1 MGMMRRFLPDR
12 KMWTNVIFKPSARE
26 RRPVRKLP
34 KYDRF
39 FLFIPHNQAKVRKKT
54 SGVKINRRDYSGLGT
69 VKENLLPFPS
79 SLCTKILP
87 PFFSTNSLQR
97 MSPSPVPFS
106 LAVPRVV

>member
-1 MGMMRRFLPDR
+1 MRRFLPAR
-12 KMWTNVIFKPSARE
+12 RMCLNVIFKPCASE
-26 RRPVRKLP
+26 LKEIRKLP

-39 FLFIPHNQAKVRKKT
+39 FSFIPQDHAKVRKKT
-54 SGVKINRRDYSGLGT
+54 SGLQINQRDYSGLGT

-97 MSPSPVPFS
+97 MSPRPVPFS